1 MTPRKEKKPG
11 EEPKEE
17 IEVPPD
23 IRKFFKALLIEES
36 EEIDNAIAFEVET
49 KFEERFAIFEEKLKE
64 RDDKI
69 EQLEREIALL
79 KKKDSRSSPFSFS
92 ASSERPPA
100 TSFAGL
106 FGNTVTT
113 VRQQFERQASP
124 SILVPTPEAPAQRTG
139 ASSVSSQTSRPTTP
153 TPTPS
158 TTPAPLTPEEIRRQF
173 TLCKKKILISPVT
186 EGHIKSNFQM
196 RTGDI
201 NPYSQHE
208 ILFGASHE
216 QARMDAAID
225 FFRDEI
231 LFEHHEYKIDKV
243 EYHSILSKTTLIGTL
258 KTE

>member
-201 NPYSQHE
+201 NPYSQP
-208 ILFGASHE
+208 
-216 QARMDAAID
+216 
-225 FFRDEI
+225 
-231 LFEHHEYKIDKV
+231 
-243 EYHSILSKTTLIGTL
+243 
-258 KTE
+258 